1 MVFIRSNMKIGMKTL
16 LMILIILLMPLSGCV
31 SDESNDGD
39 TETNTNQENV
49 EILFEGDEPGECSDQ
64 SDNDRDGLFDC
75 DDPNCYGAEICRL
88 NNENNSSNYS
98 QEDCERRGGNW
109 TSAPD
114 RDGEYYCRD
123 IEDTTQPEPMPCSDA
138 PDSDVSSQDFIERF
152 NQSDAL
158 MENSTFRIVL
168 LTSCK
173 TNLTDDA
180 GIYDE
185 AWNHADKWNRF
196 VLNSYYN
203 SGSLLG
209 EISWSAIVAT
219 PEASVQDNTGYLDES
234 NIPVFNGV
242 AEQVFDNGE
251 HFYQTGPWK
260 ENIGHTDNGGQGSTN
275 NNGIDSF
282 AWTGSH
288 VNGSAHST
296 YSLQEINANNTDALM
311 TGYAW
316 FSLDHHNFEWT
327 SRSVDEH
334 YRVYSLSE
342 PVQLINGTEI
352 IPLSSI
358 ESTVDQPISTCG
370 DGIVDQNEECDDGNT
385 EGGDGCSASC
395 QQEQQSYCGDGMI
408 DQNEEC
414 DDGNTEGGDGCSASC
429 QQEDPCANTEC
440 DPGWTC
446 DGDGNC
452 QPPADG
458 TACDDGDPSTTSDM
472 YHNGQCKGTP
482 IVCPDGQSVNN
493 DGECVCPENQTYCG
507 GECVDCNSD
516 ENNCGGCYQVCDEG
530 YECQNGEC
538 VYVGVTHYI
547 NISNMEYEFSTL
559 TINVLDT
566 VVWTNQ
572 ETGMSHTVT
581 NDSNFDSGNIPANG
595 GTWSYQFTT
604 AGTYEYYC
612 AYHSAMVAEIVVV

>member
-1 MVFIRSNMKIGMKTL
+1 MKVGMKTL
-16 LMILIILLMPLSGCV
+16 MMVLIVLLMPLAGCV
-31 SDESNDGD
+31 SDESADEE
-39 TETNTNQENV
+39 TETNTNQEND

-64 SDNDRDGLFDC
+64 ADNDRDGLFDC
-75 DDPNCYGAEICRL
+75 DDPNCYGAENCKL
-88 NNENNSSNYS
+88 NNENNSTNYS
-98 QEDCERRGGNW
+98 QKDCERRGGNW
-109 TSAPD
+109 TAVAD
-114 RDGEYYCRD
+114 RDGEYYCSD
-123 IEDTTQPEPMPCSDA
+123 IDDMTQPEPQPCSDA
-138 PDSDVSSQDFIERF
+138 PDSDVTSQDFIQRY

-173 TNLTDDA
+173 TNLTDDT
-180 GIYDE
+180 GLYD
-185 AWNHADKWNRF
+185 AVWNHAEQWNRF

-209 EISWSAIVAT
+209 DIGWSAIVAT
-219 PEASVQDNTGYLDES
+219 ADSTVQDNTGYLSDS
-234 NIPVFNGV
+234 NVPIFNGV

-251 HFYQTGPWK
+251 QFYQTGPWK
-260 ENIGHTDNGGQGSTN
+260 ENIGHTDNGGQGTTN

-288 VNGSAHST
+288 VNGSAHTT
-296 YSLQEINANNTDALM
+296 YSLEQINANNTDALM

-327 SRSVDEH
+327 SRSIDEH
-334 YRVYSLSE
+334 YRVYALSE

-352 IPLSSI
+352 TPLSSI
-358 ESTVDQPISTCG
+358 ENNVDQPISACG
-370 DGIVDQNEECDDGNT
+370 NGIVDQNEECDDGNT
-385 EGGDGCSASC
+385 DGGDGCSASC
-395 QQEQQSYCGDGMI
+395 QQEQQSYCGDGMV

-440 DPGWTC
+440 EPGWTC

-458 TACDDGDPSTTSDM
+458 TVCDDGDHTTADDA

-482 IVCPDGQSVNN
+482 IACPDGQSVNH

-507 GECVDCNSD
+507 GECVDCDSD

-559 TINVLDT
+559 TIDVLDT

-581 NDSNFDSGNIPANG
+581 NDSNFDSGKIAANG

-604 AGTYEYYC
+604 AGTFEYYC
-612 AYHSAMVAEIVVV
+612 AYHSGMVAEIVVV

>member
-1 MVFIRSNMKIGMKTL
+1 MIFTRANMKIGTKTL
-16 LMILIILLMPLSGCV
+16 FMILIILLMPLAGCV

-39 TETNTNQENV
+39 TEINTNQENV

-64 SDNDRDGLFDC
+64 ADNDRDGLFDC
-75 DDPNCYGAEICRL
+75 DDPNCYGAEICEL
-88 NNENNSSNYS
+88 NDENNPSNYS
-98 QEDCERRGGNW
+98 QEDCESRGGNW
-109 TSAPD
+109 TAVAD
-114 RDGEYYCRD
+114 RDDEYHCRID
-123 IEDTTQPEPMPCSDA
+123 DNTRPEPMPCSDA
-138 PDSDVSSQDFIERF
+138 PDSDVSSEDFIERF

-158 MENSTFRIVL
+158 IENSTFRIVL

-180 GIYDE
+180 GIYDA
-185 AWNHADKWNRF
+185 AWNNAERWNRF

-219 PEASVQDNTGYLDES
+219 PESSVQDNTGYLDDS

-242 AEQVFDNGE
+242 AEQVFDDGE

-296 YSLQEINANNTDALM
+296 YSLEEINANNTDALM

-327 SRSVDEH
+327 SRPVEEY
-334 YRVYSLSE
+334 YRVYALSE
-342 PVQLINGTEI
+342 PVQLINGTKI

-358 ESTVDQPISTCG
+358 SNTVDQPISTCG
-370 DGIVDQNEECDDGNT
+370 DGMVDE
-385 EGGDGCSASC
+385 
-395 QQEQQSYCGDGMI
+395 
-408 DQNEEC
+408 NEEC

-429 QQEDPCANTEC
+429 QQEDPCSNTEC
-440 DPGWTC
+440 EPGWTC
-446 DGDGNC
+446 DGEGNC

-472 YHNGQCKGTP
+472 YQNGQCEGTP

-507 GECVDCNSD
+507 GECVDCDSD
-516 ENNCGGCYQVCDEG
+516 ENNCGGCYQVCGEG

-547 NISNMEYEFSTL
+547 NISKMEYEFSTL
-559 TINVLDT
+559 TIDVLDT

-604 AGTYEYYC
+604 AGTYKYYC
-612 AYHSAMVAEIVVV
+612 AYHSEMIAEIVVV